1 MGRIYTVQTNAVA
14 VTAAQDFAEILAPTD
29 SVVKIHDWVVMQTS
43 DVGDAAEEILR
54 IETVRG
60 VGAVTSGSGGTTP
73 TAQPISDGDT
83 AFGGTVEMNNTTRMV
98 AGSGSLE
105 TQEQYGWNVRQ
116 QLEKIYTPET
126 RPEIS
131 PGNRWTLSLPSAPAD
146 SLTVTVK
153 ITLEE
158 VGG

>member
-60 VGAVTSGSGGTTP
+60 VGAVTSGSDGTTP

-83 AFGGTVEMNNTTRMV
+83 AFGGTVERNNMVGTCVSSSKRYTRRRH
-98 AGSGSLE
+98 
-105 TQEQYGWNVRQ
+105 VRR
-116 QLEKIYTPET
+116 YH
-126 RPEIS
+126 R
-131 PGNRWTLSLPSAPAD
+131 
-146 SLTVTVK
+146 VM
-153 ITLEE
+153 
-158 VGG
+158 GGRCSCHPPRLIR